1 MVHRFRRLIPILVI
15 GLAIATF
22 AHTPASAHA
31 EADAGHAITVT
42 PASTDVSVDP
52 GASASK
58 SIDIINAGSNAFK
71 VTLSTSPY
79 HVASDTYDP
88 LFTQLPGTVDP
99 SGWIQL
105 SSTNIS
111 VEGNKSFTIPYTIN
125 VPANTAPGGY
135 YAVIFAETSD
145 ESAGSGVVSHNK
157 VGNILYINVNGD
169 VKSGG
174 NLTGDSLPLVHFV
187 GSIPIGAKISN
198 SGGTHFITN
207 VQYSVTDFRGNQ
219 VFKAAYDRY
228 VLPQTEREIKT
239 SFTPQSIIGIYT
251 VHRSATIAGIL
262 KTLPDQKIY
271 VINPW
276 LLVAIAFVIGVLIGV
291 PIERSRRRRRSK
303 DA

>member
-1 MVHRFRRLIPILVI
+1 MVHRFRRLIPALVI

-22 AHTPASAHA
+22 AHTSASAHA

-58 SIDIINAGSNAFK
+58 SVDIINGGTNSFK

-88 LFTQLPGTVDP
+88 QFTQLPGTIDP
-99 SGWIQL
+99 SGWVHL
-105 SSTNIS
+105 SATNVT
-111 VEGNKSFTIPYTIN
+111 VEGNKSLTVPYTID

-135 YAVIFAETSD
+135 YAVVFAETTD
-145 ESAGSGVVSHNK
+145 EASGSGVVSHNK

-174 NLTGDSLPLVHFV
+174 SVSAEALPLIHFV
-187 GSIPIGAKISN
+187 GAIPIGVKVTN
-198 SGGTHFITN
+198 SGGTHFITSVN
-207 VQYSVTDFRGNQ
+207 YSVTDFRGNQ
-219 VFKAAYDRY
+219 VFKASFDRY
-228 VLPQTEREIKT
+228 VLPQTEREIKS

-276 LLVAIAFVIGVLIGV
+276 LLIAVAFLIGILIGV